1 MMHRIKNEIDEIL
14 EKDNLNT
21 KDVEELFYLSEI
33 YKNLKDETK
42 DSYMKMT
49 PELAKKWIHNTKNS
63 DGTTGEH
70 WSMEEIEA
78 IKTSRGNTNVS
89 TAIYY
94 AVMNM
99 LYSDYYVAL
108 SKYGVCDT
116 PNFWADM
123 TEAWINDEDA
133 KRNKTSLYYEYI
145 VCR

>member
-1 MMHRIKNEIDEIL
+1 MNRIKHEIDEIL
-14 EKDNLNT
+14 EKDHFCL
-21 KDVEELFYLSEI
+21 KDIEELFYLSEI

-49 PELAKKWIHNTKNS
+49 PELAEKWVHHMKNS

-70 WSMEEIEA
+70 WSMDEIENVKNA
-78 IKTSRGNTNVS
+78 RGITDVS
-89 TAIYY
+89 TALYY

-99 LYSDYYVAL
+99 LYSDYYAAL